1 MIYVPAGSVRAAYT
15 FKDQPMHAYPFNFH
29 WAEPNNHIPLPF
41 GIVTKNMITKEIL
54 DYIREF
60 KQVWMNQQPLYTV
73 QARAIFELI
82 IHRLLINYYR
92 KSTNI
97 IDLRIKKVMSYISDH
112 YSENITITEMA
123 EMVGLH
129 PVYFGKLFKQNTGL
143 TFKEYVNRI
152 RINNAEMMLSSG
164 DFTVTETAER
174 CGFSDIFYFSESVQV
189 AERVSAFSSETN
201 MIDPRMKAFY
211 KRKSPLRCLRWG
223 LSLFPIRFV
232 IQQVSHPQFK
242 SSHTSSTAAWNGAL
256 YFSIS
261 VDTDTP
267 LVSSSTNS

>member
-1 MIYVPAGSVRAAYT
+1 
-15 FKDQPMHAYPFNFH
+15 
-29 WAEPNNHIPLPF
+29 
-41 GIVTKNMITKEIL
+41 MITKEIL

-174 CGFSDIFYFSESVQV
+174 CGV
-189 AERVSAFSSETN
+189 
-201 MIDPRMKAFY
+201 
-211 KRKSPLRCLRWG
+211 
-223 LSLFPIRFV
+223 
-232 IQQVSHPQFK
+232 
-242 SSHTSSTAAWNGAL
+242 
-256 YFSIS
+256 
-261 VDTDTP
+261 
-267 LVSSSTNS
+267 